1 MSLTLEGVPQEGV
14 FELVTG
20 TGAGQLI
27 TDIRVMD
34 RDYLDYETEDRRTTT
49 FTVGRLMSLSQ
60 MTYGGMVRFCLC
72 EILFIHQSSYC
83 VSTYELCILQHSV
96 RHWLAVICFH
106 KGS

>member
-1 MSLTLEGVPQEGV
+1 MSLTLEGVPREGV

-60 MTYGGMVRFCLC
+60 MTEWYVFVCMKFYLYTEVPIAYRLTSF
-72 EILFIHQSSYC
+72 
-83 VSTYELCILQHSV
+83 
-96 RHWLAVICFH
+96 VICDTV
-106 KGS
+106 